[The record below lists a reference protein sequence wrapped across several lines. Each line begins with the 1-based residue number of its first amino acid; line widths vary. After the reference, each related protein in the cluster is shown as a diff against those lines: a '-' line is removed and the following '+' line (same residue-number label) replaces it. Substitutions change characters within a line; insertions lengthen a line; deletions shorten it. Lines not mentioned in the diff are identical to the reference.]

1 MIRNALI
8 SSNSLLAKNNSQ
20 LLKIVGISAANQQK
34 RDQKTMPVV
43 ERDHPEKLPAS
54 AFGW

>member
-1 MIRNALI
+1 MLRNALI
-8 SSNSLLAKNNSQ
+8 SSNSLIAKNQSQ
-20 LLKIVGISAANQQK
+20 LLKVCSITATNQQ

-43 ERDHPEKLPAS
+43 ERANPEKLPAS

>member
-8 SSNSLLAKNNSQ
+8 SSNTLFGKNNSQ
-20 LLKIVGISAANQQK
+20 LLKVFAATNQQHPK
-34 RDQKTMPVV
+34 REQKTMPVV
-43 ERDHPEKLPAS
+43 ERENPEKLPGS